1 MIITELQGIEQK
13 QRILSRFVEMR
24 SLFEGMIL
32 ETAIVFGEG
41 KCDRTQEN

>member
-24 SLFEGMIL
+24 SLWL
-32 ETAIVFGEG
+32 RAIGE
-41 KCDRTQEN
+41 NL